1 MNYIKSFK
9 DYDKVDEG
17 LKQNI
22 LAGIMSLFLSYG
34 SMASNKTHTA
44 TYKQS
49 YNQDDS
55 LKMKSDIEKRLKD
68 GWKLSAAEID
78 TVWDKLQTD
87 SPDTIIETLSLK
99 IDNSE
104 FFESGKFELSE
115 SIKLDIDSAL
125 QEILDNQGMLVSIN
139 IKSSTD
145 KQGLS
150 VNLQKTLK
158 DKNLTPDNKGLSK
171 ARSLSVESYLSNSVN
186 KEIINIENLSEQG
199 SSTIDQSARYV
210 YVNFNF
216 IVNNID
222 KASKPAH
229 FQLKNKLT
237 FKKEFNN
244 TKSKKYHHSVVKH
257 IKHGSIKG
265 KKRGSVDCVSW

>member
-55 LKMKSDIEKRLKD
+55 LKMKSDIEKRLKN
-68 GWKLSAAEID
+68 GWKLSASEID
-78 TVWDKLQTD
+78 TIWNKLQTD
-87 SPDTIIETLSLK
+87 APDTIVETLSLK
-99 IDNSE
+99 IDNSA
-104 FFESGKFELSE
+104 FFESGRFELSE
-115 SIKLDIDSAL
+115 DIKLDIDSAL
-125 QEILDNQGMLVSIN
+125 QEILDNQGMISSIN

-150 VNLQKTLK
+150 TNLQKILK
-158 DKNLTPDNKGLSK
+158 DKGLTPDNKGLSK
-171 ARSLSVESYLSNSVN
+171 ARSLSVENYLSNNIN

-199 SSTIDQSARYV
+199 QTTIDQSSRCV
-210 YVNFNF
+210 YINFNYVVVKN
-216 IVNNID
+216 IPSNNP
-222 KASKPAH
+222 SS
-229 FQLKNKLT
+229 FELKNKLI
-237 FKKEFNN
+237 FKKEIDNKIN
-244 TKSKKYHHSVVKH
+244 TKLHFKSKH
-257 IKHGSIKG
+257 IKQGPIKN
-265 KKRGSVDCVSW
+265 KKRGSVDCVVW